1 MTISV
6 SASTEIALRAAMA
19 RLLAGQ
25 AATTDGRLTVT
36 NLAAEAGVS
45 RATANRATV
54 LLKEF
59 QAAVRALRGTAP
71 CPPREAGATELQVA
85 REATHVLAQQVQALA
100 IWTREQQRHI
110 AALEAKLAPADPLAP
125 RRSPE

>member
-6 SASTEIALRAAMA
+6 SAFTETALRAAMA

-54 LLKEF
+54 LLEEF

-100 IWTREQQRHI
+100 LWTQEQQRHI
-110 AALEAKLAPADPLAP
+110 AALEAKLAPADPPAP
-125 RRSPE
+125 RRGPE